1 MSYNYK
7 IWNKIDKINN
17 LDAQYYLDEFKI
29 QKDDEVFLIINN
41 VGKVERVEISNNI
54 KSTYNLNPNLSVEQV
69 AQEYLRIKE
78 EEKNNADKKIN
89 YLNKL
94 NESNANLLKDSA
106 AKSIE
111 INNLKKHNATILI
124 DNANKTKQIS
134 NINKSL
140 ATVTLELA
148 KLKAQK

>member
-78 EEKNNADKKIN
+78 EEKNNSDKKIN

-124 DNANKTKQIS
+124 DNANKTKQIN
-134 NINKSL
+134 NINKNL

>member
-78 EEKNNADKKIN
+78 EEKNNSNKKIN